1 MRSLSLTQE
10 KRMTPVRFGD
20 TAHRFIQD
28 PITGTA
34 FGPQSARRAC
44 KTLFSTSAGRG
55 ATPQPLR

>member
-1 MRSLSLTQE
+1 
-10 KRMTPVRFGD
+10 MTPVRFGD